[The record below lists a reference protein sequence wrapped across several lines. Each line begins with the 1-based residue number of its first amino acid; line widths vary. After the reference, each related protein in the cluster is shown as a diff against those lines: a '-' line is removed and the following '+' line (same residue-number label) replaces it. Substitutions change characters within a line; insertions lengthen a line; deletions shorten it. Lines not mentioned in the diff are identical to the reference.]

1 MSPPGLALRSVLLGT
16 AFAVGVVH
24 AGIVTAGERMR
35 AVPPLPQYQQECA
48 SCHIAYPPGM
58 LPATSWQR
66 VMATLS
72 RHYGVDA
79 STEAARAR
87 EIESWLIANAGVGKR
102 MREAPPD
109 DRITRSAWFLREHDE
124 IAAPTWK
131 LPAVKSPANCG
142 ACHTQAERGD
152 FNERNIRIP
161 R

>member
-1 MSPPGLALRSVLLGT
+1 MSALRSVMFGAMLAL
-16 AFAVGVVH
+16 GVVH
-24 AGIVTAGERMR
+24 DAAADERTR
-35 AVPPLPQYQQECA
+35 TVPPLPQYQQECA

-58 LPATSWQR
+58 LPAASWQR
-66 VMATLS
+66 VMAALS
-72 RHYGVDA
+72 HHYGADA
-79 STEAARAR
+79 STDAAAAR
-87 EIESWLIANAGVGKR
+87 EIESWLVAHAGVGKR